1 MTAPIRRRRYHSPRR
16 REQAAA
22 TRRAVIEAA
31 RELFVQR
38 GYVAT
43 TVDAIAARAR
53 VSPETVYATF
63 GTKRALLAE
72 LAGVTATGDDPA
84 PPILERA
91 WVRRLRTEPDLHRRL
106 LRLARE
112 TASGVRRRAAVD
124 EVVRGAAGADPEI
137 AGLWERVRRDR
148 LAMQRA
154 VLEIVLGDAP
164 VPRGLDLEMAAG
176 VLHAIGS
183 PETYRLLVVDRGW
196 TDDRFERWLGAT
208 LARLLIDDGTATA
221 A

>member
-1 MTAPIRRRRYHSPRR
+1 M
-16 REQAAA
+16 
-22 TRRAVIEAA
+22 IEAA

-72 LAGVTATGDDPA
+72 LAGVTATGHDPA

-154 VLEIVLGDAP
+154 VMEIVLGDAP